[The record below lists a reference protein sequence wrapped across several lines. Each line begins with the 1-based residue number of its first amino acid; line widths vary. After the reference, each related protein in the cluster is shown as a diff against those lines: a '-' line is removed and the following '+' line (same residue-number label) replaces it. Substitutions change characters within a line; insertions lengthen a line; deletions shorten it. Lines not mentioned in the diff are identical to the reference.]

1 MNSLF
6 WPGEE
11 ALGPE
16 RDLTS
21 LPTNADVE
29 LLQGF
34 SLRSFDKLFCVRW
47 PCEDFVADSLLS
59 MNLFNHIITRSRC
72 GRLTRLVIC

>member
-47 PCEDFVADSLLS
+47 PCEDFVADSLL
-59 MNLFNHIITRSRC
+59 
-72 GRLTRLVIC
+72 